1 MELLIPCAFGLEK
14 TVKRQIIALGYGNCP
29 AQNGRIL
36 VKDADLCDVARLNV
50 FLRSGERVL
59 LKLGEFR
66 AETFD
71 ELYDGVFSLPFEE
84 YLTRHSKI
92 LMDGKCYKSTLM
104 AVKACGGVA
113 KKAIVSRLRDK
124 LRASSF
130 DERGERVIVGVS
142 VFENVVTV
150 TLDTSGEG
158 LHKRGYRI
166 LPYEAPLKETVAS
179 SMVESSVYRA
189 GKPFADLFCGSGTIP
204 IEAALY
210 ALNLAPGRHRAFDF
224 TAWKNTPKDILNR
237 AFEEADDVRVRTKT
251 GLGLIG
257 SDISPKAIETAKFH
271 AKRAGVEEHITFT
284 CADMRTF
291 RSQEKY
297 GVMISNPPYGERLE
311 KGTDLFA
318 LYRDFAKAF
327 RALGDWSCY
336 FLSGFSGA
344 ERAFGRQ
351 ADKRKKLFNANLEC
365 GFYGYLGAKPPKGYE
380 NPSKNEN

>member
-1 MELLIPCAFGLEK
+1 MELLIPCAFGLEQ
-14 TVKRQIIALGYGNCP
+14 TVKRQLLALGYGNCP

-36 VKDADLCDVARLNV
+36 IKDAAFSDIARLNV

-71 ELYDGVFSLPFEE
+71 DLFEGVFALPFEE

-113 KKAIVSRLRDK
+113 KKAVVRRLKEK
-124 LRASSF
+124 LHASSL
-130 DERGERVIVGVS
+130 DERGERAVVGIS
-142 VFENVVTV
+142 IFENVATV

-166 LPYEAPLKETVAS
+166 LPYEAPLKETVAA
-179 SMVESSVYRA
+179 SMIESAYYRA

-210 ALNLAPGRHRAFDF
+210 ALKIAPGRNRAFDF
-224 TAWKNTPKDILNR
+224 TAFKCTPKNVLKAAWD
-237 AFEEADDVRVRTKT
+237 EADDTRIRSETK
-251 GLGLIG
+251 LGICAL
-257 SDISPKAIETAKFH
+257 DISPKAVEIAKFH
-271 AKRAGVEEHITFT
+271 AKRAGVKEHITFT

-291 RSQEKY
+291 SSREKY
-297 GVMISNPPYGERLE
+297 GVIVSNPPYGERLE
-311 KGTDLFA
+311 KGSDLA
-318 LYRDFAKAF
+318 LLYRDFAKVY
-327 RALGDWSCY
+327 RALSDWSCY
-336 FLSGFSGA
+336 FLSGFAGA

-351 ADKRKKLFNANLEC
+351 ADKRKKLYNANLEC
-365 GFYGYLGAKPPKGYE
+365 GFYGYLGAKPPKGHE
-380 NPSKNEN
+380 SL